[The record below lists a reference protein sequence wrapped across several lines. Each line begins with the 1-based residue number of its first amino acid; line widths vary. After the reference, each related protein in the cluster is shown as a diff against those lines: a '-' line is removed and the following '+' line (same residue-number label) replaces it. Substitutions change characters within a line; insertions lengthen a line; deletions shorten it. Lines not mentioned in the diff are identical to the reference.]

1 VIPPVAL
8 KFPIMSL
15 LKIAGG
21 ERKGFRLKVPRG
33 AKPTSSFM
41 RKVIFDTLGNLVEG
55 RKVLELFAGS
65 GALALEAL
73 SRGASSAVLVD
84 ISRGAFHAIRDN
96 IRHLGYGEKAEVF
109 RGDAVKFIRKLDD
122 KFDLILADPPY
133 DYEHYEMLLKELR
146 NVVSPD
152 GIVVLE
158 VSSRMDLKPQ
168 KWGFRIWKEKKGGDT
183 RVYFLVPM
191 EGDS

>member
-1 VIPPVAL
+1 
-8 KFPIMSL
+8 
-15 LKIAGG
+15 
-21 ERKGFRLKVPRG
+21 
-33 AKPTSSFM
+33 
-41 RKVIFDTLGNLVEG
+41 
-55 RKVLELFAGS
+55 
-65 GALALEAL
+65 
-73 SRGASSAVLVD
+73 
-84 ISRGAFHAIRDN
+84 
-96 IRHLGYGEKAEVF
+96 
-109 RGDAVKFIRKLDD
+109 
-122 KFDLILADPPY
+122 
-133 DYEHYEMLLKELR
+133 MLLKELR

>member
-1 VIPPVAL
+1 
-8 KFPIMSL
+8 MSL
-15 LKIAGG
+15 IKIAGG

-73 SRGASSAVLVD
+73 SRGASSAVMVD
-84 ISRGAFHAIRDN
+84 ISRSSFLAIRDN
-96 IRHLGYGEKAEVF
+96 IRHLGYGDRAEVF
-109 RGDAVKFIRKLDD
+109 RSDAIKFIRKLDGA
-122 KFDLILADPPY
+122 FDLILADPPY
-133 DYEHYEMLLKELR
+133 DYEHYDVLLKELR
-146 NVVSPD
+146 KVISPE
-152 GIVVLE
+152 GILVLE
-158 VSSRMDLKPQ
+158 VSSRMELKPQ

-183 RVYFLVPM
+183 RVYFLLPSG
-191 EGDS
+191 ED